1 MTGWKP
7 IPPQHKQKIMQF
19 KTLLVLAVLISAT
32 FITANRGSAQT
43 QDSAVATGFVQ
54 VQQLN
59 GSWWFIG
66 PDGDKFVSLGVN
78 HIEPHLWLAPYNKQ
92 ATLDRYGKDM
102 VTAKGHFDT
111 KSAAAKKWID
121 RQVEICEDLHFN
133 TFGKHTHA
141 SIDHALYRDQIYHV
155 ASFETTPAAHWQL
168 KNGEG
173 PLPDVFSDHFA
184 TFLSARVEEVVNK
197 HNDSG
202 KLLGYFI
209 ADIPDWELAK
219 YARKQED
226 EHVMI
231 FPWLNALMQLGVT
244 SPGKQRW
251 VEHLKTRYENA
262 EAAATVWGLP
272 ISPTYGTSW
281 EKLARSQQ
289 WLEPKDQDTAH
300 ADMLSFMP
308 QIADQW
314 YRLHHEAIRK
324 LDKNHLIFGDKNM
337 VEIENDFL
345 IESLKKYVDVVVVQ
359 SYNPWGKDAKAIARL
374 HEQTGKPI
382 FNGDGCFAFVHP
394 NQAKLKVKGWWT
406 GAKNHEDVSRMYRQ
420 TLVQMMAQPYV
431 IGWHHC
437 GILQQWDE
445 AERGDVA
452 SNENGFMDPFEKY
465 YTSWTDVIRETNAAA
480 VRLHESSGKK

>member
-1 MTGWKP
+1 ML
-7 IPPQHKQKIMQF
+7 IKIV
-19 KTLLVLAVLISAT
+19 LVLTVLMSVSLTSANL
-32 FITANRGSAQT
+32 ADAQG
-43 QDSAVATGFVQ
+43 QDSAHATGYVH
-54 VQQLN
+54 VQQID
-59 GSWWFIG
+59 GAWWFVG

-78 HIEPHLWLAPYNKQ
+78 HIEPHLWLAPYNKA
-92 ATLDRYGKDM
+92 ATLDRYGQNM
-102 VTAKGHFDT
+102 VTANGRFDT
-111 KSAAAKKWID
+111 TSTAAKKWID
-121 RQVEICEDLHFN
+121 RQVEICGDLHFN
-133 TFGKHTHA
+133 TFGKHTHP
-141 SIDHALYRDQIYHV
+141 SIDHALYRDQIYYV
-155 ASFETTPAAHWQL
+155 AAFETSPAAHWHL

-184 TFLSARVEEVVNK
+184 SFLTTRVEEVVGE
-197 HNDSG
+197 HRESR
-202 KLLGYFI
+202 KLLGYYI
-209 ADIPDWELAK
+209 TDIPDWELPK

-226 EHVMI
+226 EYVMI
-231 FPWLNALMQLGVT
+231 FPWLNALMKLGVT

-251 VEHLKTRYENA
+251 IEHLKSRYENA
-262 EAAATVWGLP
+262 EDAAKVWGLP

-289 WLEPKDQDTAH
+289 WFEPKDQGTAH
-300 ADMLSFMP
+300 DDMLSFMP

-359 SYNPWGKDAKAIARL
+359 SYNPWSKDAEAIAIL
-374 HEQTGKPI
+374 HQRTGKPI
-382 FNGDGCFAFVHP
+382 FNGDGCFAYVHP
-394 NQAKLKVKGWWT
+394 KQSQLKVKGWWT
-406 GAKNHEDVSRMYRQ
+406 GAKNLEDVSEMYRQ
-420 TLVQMMAQPYV
+420 TLEGMMAQPYV

-437 GILQQWDE
+437 GILQQWDD

-465 YTSWTDVIRETNAAA
+465 YTSWTNVIRETNSAA
-480 VRLHESSGKK
+480 VRLHESSANANK